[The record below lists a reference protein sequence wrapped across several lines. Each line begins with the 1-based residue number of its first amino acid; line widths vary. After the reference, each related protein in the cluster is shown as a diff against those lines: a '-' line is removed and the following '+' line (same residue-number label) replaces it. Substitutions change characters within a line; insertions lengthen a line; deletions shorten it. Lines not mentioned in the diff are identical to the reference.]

1 MENANWA
8 EVNVHFP
15 VRASVF
21 EFRYRDII
29 IRLIYLASFL
39 CYLLDPE
46 MVGSILA
53 GMLAE
58 QSGQLTV
65 RAWTHLVLLA
75 GTTLVFCAVLIRTW
89 ATAYMGWN
97 VMRNPRLHT
106 DRLITAGP
114 FGYMRNPLYLGNLL
128 MVAGVSVMFSRTGMV
143 LLVAGNLLLIY
154 RLVLLEESQLGRTHG
169 PSFQAYCRAVP
180 RWIPLLKPRVQALDY
195 SPSFKHGI
203 LGELLLWIILIA
215 VAVYAVTLDL
225 RLFSLV
231 FVCAFIPGAC
241 RRIHRLLQSR
251 IRVVR
256 AAVR

>member
-1 MENANWA
+1 MENANCA

-39 CYLLDPE
+39 CYLFDPE

-58 QSGQLTV
+58 ESGQLTV

-75 GTTLVFCAVLIRTW
+75 GTALVFGAVLIRTW
-89 ATAYMGWN
+89 ATAYVGWN

-106 DRLITAGP
+106 ERLITAGP
-114 FGYMRNPLYLGNLL
+114 FGYVRNPLYLGNLL
-128 MVAGVSVMFSRTGMV
+128 MIAGVSVMFSRTGLV

-154 RLVLLEESQLGRTHG
+154 RLVLLEESQLGRTH
-169 PSFQAYCRAVP
+169 PSYRAYCRAVP
-180 RWIPLLKPRVQALDY
+180 RWIPRLKPSVQAADY

-215 VAVYAVTLDL
+215 VAVYAATLDL
-225 RLFSLV
+225 RLFGIV

-241 RRIHRLLQSR
+241 RRIQRLFRGALQ
-251 IRVVR
+251 
-256 AAVR
+256 